1 MREEAHIIEQI
12 KEVLAG
18 VEPGVAIRV
27 IDYFTITHR
36 EVLKAQRDA
45 PPRMEDP
52 DGQTAKKPLFLTT
65 EHRIDRAAVLREVE
79 RLEALKERG

>member
-12 KEVLAG
+12 KEVLAD

-36 EVLKAQRDA
+36 EVLKEQRDA
-45 PPRMEDP
+45 PSRMADP
-52 DGQTAKKPLFLTT
+52 DGQTVKQPLFLSTDY
-65 EHRIDRAAVLREVE
+65 RIDRAAVLREVE